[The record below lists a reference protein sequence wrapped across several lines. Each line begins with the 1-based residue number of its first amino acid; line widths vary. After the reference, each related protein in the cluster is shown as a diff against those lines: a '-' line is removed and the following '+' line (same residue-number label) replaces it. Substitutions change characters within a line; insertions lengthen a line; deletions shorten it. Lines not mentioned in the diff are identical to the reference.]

1 MISGPSIDDQRA
13 IRIAPPPLQLQNGMQ
28 AQVQAAQPV
37 RTELADSDEERDP
50 GDFAAIPAT
59 APLEHGGLG
68 TYGDDD
74 SDYGQSDSD

>member
-13 IRIAPPPLQLQNGMQ
+13 IRTVPPLPQQLQNGMQ
-28 AQVQAAQPV
+28 AQVQASQAVP
-37 RTELADSDEERDP
+37 ELADSDEERDP
-50 GDFAAIPAT
+50 NDFAPIPAT
-59 APLEHGGLG
+59 APLEHGG